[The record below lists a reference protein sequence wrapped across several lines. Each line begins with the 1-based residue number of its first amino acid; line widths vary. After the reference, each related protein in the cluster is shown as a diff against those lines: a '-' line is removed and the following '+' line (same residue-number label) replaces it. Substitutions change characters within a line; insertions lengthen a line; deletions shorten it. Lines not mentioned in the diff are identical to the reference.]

1 MTIEQTI
8 RYKNIE
14 KVMNT
19 LFSAGLTDKQIEEI
33 IKTFSNINKE
43 DFIDWVESF
52 NWTQEE
58 KKGWETF
65 KQMLRDF
72 PTDEERAKMDAYWA
86 NDPDIGNN

>member
-8 RYKNIE
+8 RYKNRE
-14 KVMNT
+14 KVMNY
-19 LFSAGLTDKQIEEI
+19 LISAGLTDEQIEEI

-58 KKGWETF
+58 KKNWETF

>member
-8 RYKNIE
+8 RYKNRE
-14 KVMNT
+14 KVMNY
-19 LFSAGLTDKQIEEI
+19 LFSAGLTDKQIEDI
-33 IKTFSNINKE
+33 IRTFSDLNKE
-43 DFIDWVESF
+43 AFIDWVESF
-52 NWTQEE
+52 NWTQDE

>member
-8 RYKNIE
+8 RYKNRE
-14 KVMNT
+14 KVMNL
-19 LFSAGLTDKQIEEI
+19 LFSVGLTDEQIEDI

-58 KKGWETF
+58 KKNWETF

>member
-8 RYKNIE
+8 RYKNRE
-14 KVMNT
+14 KVMNY
-19 LFSAGLTDKQIEEI
+19 LFSAGLTDEQIEEI

-58 KKGWETF
+58 KKNWETF

>member
-8 RYKNIE
+8 RYKNRE
-14 KVMNT
+14 KVMNY
-19 LFSAGLTDKQIEEI
+19 LFSAGLTDEQIEDI
-33 IKTFSNINKE
+33 IRTFSDLNKE
-43 DFIDWVESF
+43 AFIDWVESF
-52 NWTQEE
+52 NWTQDE

-86 NDPDIGNN
+86 NDPDIGSN

>member
-8 RYKNIE
+8 RYKNRE
-14 KVMNT
+14 KVMNY
-19 LFSAGLTDKQIEEI
+19 LFSAGLTDEQIEDI
-33 IKTFSNINKE
+33 IRTFSDLNKE
-43 DFIDWVESF
+43 AFIDWVESF
-52 NWTQEE
+52 NWTQDE

-72 PTDEERAKMDAYWA
+72 PTDEERTKMDAYWA

>member
-8 RYKNIE
+8 RYKNRE
-14 KVMNT
+14 KVMNY
-19 LFSAGLTDKQIEEI
+19 LFSAGLTDEQIEEI

-65 KQMLRDF
+65 KQMLRAF

>member
-8 RYKNIE
+8 RYKNRE
-14 KVMNT
+14 KVMNY
-19 LFSAGLTDKQIEEI
+19 LFSAGLTDEQIEDI
-33 IKTFSNINKE
+33 IRTFSDLNKE
-43 DFIDWVESF
+43 AFIDWVESF
-52 NWTQEE
+52 NWTQDE

>member
-8 RYKNIE
+8 RYKNRE
-14 KVMNT
+14 KVMNY
-19 LFSAGLTDKQIEEI
+19 LFSAGLTDEQIEDI
-33 IKTFSNINKE
+33 IRTFSDLNKE
-43 DFIDWVESF
+43 AFIDWVESF
-52 NWTQEE
+52 NWTQDEN
-58 KKGWETF
+58 KGWETF

>member
-8 RYKNIE
+8 RYKNRE
-14 KVMNT
+14 KVMNY
-19 LFSAGLTDKQIEEI
+19 LFSAGLTDEQIEDI
-33 IKTFSNINKE
+33 IRTFSDLNKE
-43 DFIDWVESF
+43 AFIDWVESF
-52 NWTQEE
+52 NWTQDE
-58 KKGWETF
+58 KKVWETF